1 MTAGADILSRSVILS
16 VSICLL
22 GFVFTSYLLNI
33 GFVDPTAHNR
43 ETISS
48 LYLLVAQDRYVAL
61 LIAGILLLS
70 CYFKLPLMTDII
82 SWCGRHPRWLLLG
95 AFLCAVFSRIVVHHS
110 FNLSLDEFMPT
121 FQAKIFQSGNLLA
134 PINPTALAVND
145 NLQPFFT
152 YVNSEHGLWSS
163 YYRPVHAALIAVFSQ
178 FFHADLLNPV
188 LVVLSLWAIADIARR
203 IFPEHPEAPVLSVL
217 LLLVSPQ
224 FLATAGSGFSFTGHL
239 AFNLIWLAMFLRGSF
254 SGHILAGLIGFFA
267 VGLHQVHV
275 HPLFAA
281 PFLAALLFGRFGSRV
296 ALVPYAISYG
306 LALPIWIVWPEISIW
321 LQTGDTS
328 ILPTTIMDIDYIKD
342 YFQYTDKVKTNEDNL
357 GPYFLATNIL
367 RLVLWVSPALL
378 IMMFIALGKIK
389 DIGLVPILAA
399 IGFAFMV
406 LVTHVLMPNQM
417 HGWGARYYHPVLG
430 NFVLFGLAGYFAA
443 VQANPAIKQAVAT
456 LIVISAVI
464 LVPLR
469 AIQIEAKMAP
479 RASAQQAL
487 STLDADSVFIRVD
500 QVWFPAD
507 FIRNDP
513 FLTNRPIIL
522 ADRPQ
527 IPPETFGANYL
538 FIGKQE
544 LADFGLPF
552 GKLYEPGTFP

>member
-1 MTAGADILSRSVILS
+1 
-16 VSICLL
+16 
-22 GFVFTSYLLNI
+22 
-33 GFVDPTAHNR
+33 
-43 ETISS
+43 
-48 LYLLVAQDRYVAL
+48 
-61 LIAGILLLS
+61 
-70 CYFKLPLMTDII
+70 
-82 SWCGRHPRWLLLG
+82 
-95 AFLCAVFSRIVVHHS
+95 
-110 FNLSLDEFMPT
+110 
-121 FQAKIFQSGNLLA
+121 
-134 PINPTALAVND
+134 
-145 NLQPFFT
+145 
-152 YVNSEHGLWSS
+152 VNSEHGLWSS

-178 FFHADLLNPV
+178 FFHADLNPV